1 MSSPA
6 TTTTALDA
14 PQQQQQQ
21 QSTANQ
27 PSPNTVVGG
36 INGGGDGKEDQ
47 ENMVLSLTKT
57 AFETLE
63 RDFQEVVGELSGKDH
78 LENFRIEY
86 EKLHRTLLRSHESE
100 KRLMKKCLELKEQIV
115 ANSIKVQTAINLSKE
130 DQNTIAILKKEID
143 KAWKLVNASHEK
155 EAKAKETIQK
165 LTKEISE
172 LTKLANQGNSTTTIQ
187 DTSAPELEKVKKEL
201 AKEKEM
207 KTAQIIALNNELSNS
222 QISVS
227 IL

>member
-1 MSSPA
+1 MSS
-6 TTTTALDA
+6 TTMDPNNNNTNNSS
-14 PQQQQQQ
+14 
-21 QSTANQ
+21 ST
-27 PSPNTVVGG
+27 SIVGG
-36 INGGGDGKEDQ
+36 INNGGNEGKEDP
-47 ENMVLSLTKT
+47 EKMVLSLTKT

-63 RDFQEVVGELSGKDH
+63 RDFQEVINELAGKDH

-86 EKLHRTLLRSHESE
+86 EKLHRTLLRCHENE
-100 KRLMKKCLELKEQIV
+100 KRLMKKCEELTQQIV
-115 ANSIKVQTAINLSKE
+115 ANAIKIQTALNLTKE

-172 LTKLANQGNSTTTIQ
+172 LTKLANQGNNTTTVQ

-201 AKEKEM
+201 AKEREL
-207 KTAQIIALNNELSNS
+207 KTSQIIQLNNELSNT
-222 QISVS
+222 QLIVG
-227 IL
+227 